1 MLVEMNGTESD
12 FYIVEH
18 QQVNILFKVCL
29 PLEIN
34 AYVYL
39 GSGAAALAGAVLV
52 SGQRAWSAAL
62 LLRSVCQHFYFV
74 IAFKKRLV
82 VGMPI

>member
-1 MLVEMNGTESD
+1 MSH
-12 FYIVEH
+12 YSVEH

-29 PLEIN
+29 PLEMN

-62 LLRSVCQHFYFV
+62 LLRSVRQHFLSLPLKNACSGNV
-74 IAFKKRLV
+74 NLTVHHI
-82 VGMPI
+82 